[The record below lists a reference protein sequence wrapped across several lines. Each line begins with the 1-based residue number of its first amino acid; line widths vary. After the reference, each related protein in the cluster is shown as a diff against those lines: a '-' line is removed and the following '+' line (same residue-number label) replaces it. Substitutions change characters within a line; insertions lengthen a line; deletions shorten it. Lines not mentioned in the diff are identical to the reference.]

1 MTGTVMVGFAETM
14 SSMQVYCKAEHL
26 SKWHTVSVCKRAE
39 MAPTPLLAVCA
50 TRRSVWP
57 LASMLHAL
65 LDCGLRH
72 HTATTS
78 FSTL

>member
-26 SKWHTVSVCKRAE
+26 SKWHNVSVQARGNGTHSPAGC
-39 MAPTPLLAVCA
+39 VCDTA
-50 TRRSVWP
+50 IGVAAGFDAACSVG
-57 LASMLHAL
+57 L
-65 LDCGLRH
+65 CLRH
-72 HTATTS
+72 HTAATS